1 MFDRVTH
8 TVESKVDD
16 PIRSVTSLLLSDK
29 KGKLV
34 SFPVIW
40 ASGKK
45 GHVAV
50 YTGSIYKITDVE
62 GGYRGNQCKVY
73 FVDSTDEQRKYENGS
88 TETTF
93 TMDEVIKLIND

>member
-1 MFDRVTH
+1 MFDTVTQ
-8 TVESKVDD
+8 TVDSKVDD
-16 PIRSVTSLLLSDK
+16 PLRSVTSLLLADK

-40 ASGKK
+40 PSGNK
-45 GHVAV
+45 GNVAV

-62 GGYRGNQCKVY
+62 GGNRGNKCKVY
-73 FVDSTDEQRKYENGS
+73 FVDSTDERRKYENGS
-88 TETTF
+88 LETTF